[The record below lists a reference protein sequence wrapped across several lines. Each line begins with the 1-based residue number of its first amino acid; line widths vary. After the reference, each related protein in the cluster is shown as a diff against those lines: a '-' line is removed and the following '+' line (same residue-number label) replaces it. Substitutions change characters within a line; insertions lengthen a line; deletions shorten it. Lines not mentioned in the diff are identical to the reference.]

1 MYALRVRKS
10 PSWDTGGTLFE
21 GEPTLATIETRKTA
35 DGKPSYR
42 VKIRIRGIS
51 ETMTFS
57 RKTDAKDWAE
67 KRQAEIKE
75 GRVFGGARKTLK
87 QAIDR
92 YREEDL
98 PKLAATEQRARILR
112 LAWLKPLPLR
122 IYKS

>member
-1 MYALRVRKS
+1 
-10 PSWDTGGTLFE
+10 
-21 GEPTLATIETRKTA
+21 LATIETRKTA